1 MPGRLQDKVAIVTG
15 ASRGIGEA
23 ISRGFVAEGARV
35 VGVARSAG
43 VLEALARDL
52 AAAGA
57 GGRFVPRVADVTSAA
72 AAREVVRET
81 LERWGRIDILVNN
94 AGVGH
99 FAPVAELDEAAWDEM
114 MAVNLKAP
122 FLWSQAV
129 LPHMMER
136 RDGHIIMISS
146 VAGTTTFVNGA
157 GYCASKWGL
166 MALADTLRQEVRP
179 YELRVTAVCP
189 GSVQTHFGGT
199 PPRDYSL
206 RPEDV
211 AHTVLEVA
219 AAPRRVVYG
228 TVIVRPLVP
237 ADRQ

>member
-1 MPGRLQDKVAIVTG
+1 MRGEFEGLVAVVTG
-15 ASRGIGEA
+15 AASGIG
-23 ISRGFVAEGARV
+23 
-35 VGVARSAG
+35 
-43 VLEALARDL
+43 L
-52 AAAGA
+52 AAARRLAEEGA
-57 GGRFVPRVADVTSAA
+57 QVAGLDINPSSVEAPIHGIRADVTDDVSVRAA
-72 AAREVVRET
+72 IDETVR
-81 LERWGRIDILVNN
+81 RFGRIDILVNN

-99 FAPVAELDEAAWDEM
+99 FAPVTELSEAAWDEM

-199 PPRDYSL
+199 PPRDYAL

-219 AAPRRVVYG
+219 AAPRRVIYG
-228 TVIVRPLVP
+228 TVIMRPLVP
-237 ADRQ
+237 ADQQ

>member
-23 ISRGFVAEGARV
+23 ISRVFVAEGARV

-43 VLEALARDL
+43 ALEALARDL

-57 GGRFVPRVADVTSAA
+57 GGRFVPRVADVTSPGAA
-72 AAREVVRET
+72 KEAVRET

-99 FAPVAELDEAAWDEM
+99 FAPVADLAEAAWDEM

>member
-1 MPGRLQDKVAIVTG
+1 MAGRLQDKVAIVTG
-15 ASRGIGEA
+15 ASRGIGRA
-23 ISRGFVAEGARV
+23 IAELFVAEGARV

-43 VLEALARDL
+43 ALQELKAALDERSPGAFVPEVADVPSAADARRVTEAALAR
-52 AAAGA
+52 
-57 GGRFVPRVADVTSAA
+57 F
-72 AAREVVRET
+72 
-81 LERWGRIDILVNN
+81 GRIDILVNN

-99 FAPVAELDEAAWDEM
+99 FAPVAELSEAAWDEM
-114 MAVNLKAP
+114 MAVNLKGP
-122 FLWSQAV
+122 FLWTQAV

-189 GSVQTHFGGT
+189 GSVQTGFGGT

-219 AAPRRVVYG
+219 AAPKRVIYG
-228 TVIVRPLVP
+228 TVIMRPLVP

>member
-1 MPGRLQDKVAIVTG
+1 MAGRLQDKVAIVTG
-15 ASRGIGEA
+15 ASRGIGAA
-23 ISRGFVAEGARV
+23 IVRTFVAEGAQV
-35 VGVARSAG
+35 VGVARSGDA
-43 VLEALARDL
+43 LEALR
-52 AAAGA
+52 AALGEAA
-57 GGRFVPRVADVTSAA
+57 SRFVPRVADVTSAA
-72 AAREVVRET
+72 AARDVVRET
-81 LERWGRIDILVNN
+81 LERFGRIDILVNN

-99 FAPVAELDEAAWDEM
+99 FAPVHELPEAAWDEM

-199 PPRDYSL
+199 PPRDYAL

-219 AAPRRVVYG
+219 AAPRRVIYG
-228 TVIVRPLVP
+228 TVIMRPLVP
-237 ADRQ
+237 ADQQ

>member
-1 MPGRLQDKVAIVTG
+1 MAGRLEDKVAIVTG
-15 ASRGIGEA
+15 SSRGIGAA
-23 ISRGFVAEGARV
+23 IVRAFVEEGARV
-35 VGVARSAG
+35 VGVARSG
-43 VLEALARDL
+43 DALDALRASLGD
-52 AAAGA
+52 GA
-57 GGRFVPRVADVTSAA
+57 SRFVPRVADVTSSA
-72 AAREVVRET
+72 AARDVVRET
-81 LERWGRIDILVNN
+81 LDRFGRIDILVNN

-99 FAPVAELDEAAWDEM
+99 FAPVTELAEEAWDEM

-122 FLWSQAV
+122 FLWTQAV

-211 AHTVLEVA
+211 AHTVVEVA
-219 AAPRRVVYG
+219 AAPKRVIYG
-228 TVIVRPLVP
+228 TVIMRPLVP
-237 ADRQ
+237 GDRQ